1 VNPAGQAMQAIAGLP
16 VLTSHRLGPLLS
28 AHPEVFGTADTAF
41 ETIAS
46 RFEIADREVVAS
58 DAHLVARE
66 WDVRGEG
73 RYRLDRQL
81 RSNAVMG
88 FSKAMSDELV
98 AADKRLRFLRSR
110 EGRVEFP
117 VVIRTKQ
124 DRIAVEPDLAYIADS
139 ASREAAT
146 ELVDR
151 ALVGGKKLQNAGEA
165 AAGEVPPPP
174 PPPQELAGDRPRG
187 PGRPLRGGRAAHGH
201 PTTP

>member
-1 VNPAGQAMQAIAGLP
+1 ASLP
-16 VLTSHRLGPLLS
+16 VLTSRRLGPLLG

-58 DAHLVARE
+58 DARLVARE

-73 RYRLDRQL
+73 RYTLDGQL
-81 RSNAVMG
+81 RSNAVMA

-165 AAGEVPPPP
+165 AAGGVPPPP
-174 PPPQELAGDRPRG
+174 APPQERGGDLPPGPAGRPRG
-187 PGRPLRGGRAAHGH
+187 GRDRDAEPPRRARRAARR
-201 PTTP
+201 